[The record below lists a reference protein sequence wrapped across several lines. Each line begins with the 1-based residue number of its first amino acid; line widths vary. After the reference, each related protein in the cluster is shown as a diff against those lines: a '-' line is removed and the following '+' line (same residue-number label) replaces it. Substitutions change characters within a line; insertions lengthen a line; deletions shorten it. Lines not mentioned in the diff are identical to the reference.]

1 MPTTSF
7 PTDAAAWPD
16 FLATTVDASLD
27 DARALLARLKDGTP
41 RTTVEVLDLWND
53 ADIAIAHRVVRR
65 PPAVRGAPRR
75 RPAAAAEERAQAAED
90 LVTER
95 GLDHE
100 LWQVLAATD
109 PAGLEPGAARVR
121 EHVLR
126 DFRRAGVDRSEEDRD
141 RLRAL
146 AQRCTELG
154 LEFSRNIRDGVR
166 SVQVR
171 PEQLDGLPD
180 DFRAEHPAGEDGL
193 VTLTTEY
200 PDLLPVRTYATD
212 PSVRLALTTEHQR
225 IGWPANEPILAE
237 LLRLRAERATLLGYP
252 DWPTYDAEVK
262 MIGSGSAIA
271 DLVERLDALTA
282 ERAAHDVD
290 VMLAR
295 YRQDVPGATAVTAA
309 DNLYYDQVIKNE
321 QYDVD
326 SREVREYFRYEAVKP
341 GRARRGVPAVR
352 DRAAAGRGADVAR
365 GRRGLRRH
373 RRRPRR
379 SAACTSTCTRGP
391 GKFNHAAQFPLVP
404 GIAGRSLPEG
414 TLVCNFPTGLMEHDD
429 VLTFFHELGHLVHE
443 VLGGNQPWAMFSGVA
458 TEWDFVEA
466 PSQLLEEWGW
476 DAGVLGLLRDE
487 RRRGADPRRAGRAD
501 APRRRVRPRRVDP
514 PPAQLHGPVVRP
526 ARRPARR
533 PGRVH
538 GRRRRALRP
547 LHADPG
553 HPPVRRVRAPRR
565 VRVRV
570 LHVPLE
576 PDHRQGPAHGVHRRA
591 HGPGGRPAVPRR
603 DPRARRVGRRRRP
616 GRAVPRAGRRRSRRS
631 RRGWRR
637 ARPPDGGSAG
647 GQAVPC

>member
-1 MPTTSF
+1 MHP
-7 PTDAAAWPD
+7 
-16 FLATTVDASLD
+16 
-27 DARALLARLKDGTP
+27 
-41 RTTVEVLDLWND
+41 D
-53 ADIAIAHRVVRR
+53 ADLR
-65 PPAVRGAPRR
+65 
-75 RPAAAAEERAQAAED
+75 AAAEERAQAAED

-109 PAGLEPGAARVR
+109 ADGLEPGAARLR

-171 PEQLDGLPD
+171 PEQLDGLPE

-262 MIGSGSAIA
+262 MIGSGQAIA
-271 DLVERLDALTA
+271 DLVEQLDALTA
-282 ERAAHDVD
+282 VPAARDVD

-295 YRQDVPGATAVTAA
+295 YRQDVPDATAVTAA

-326 SREVREYFRYEAVKP
+326 SREVREYFRYETVKP
-341 GRARRGVPAVR
+341 GVLDVVSRLFGIALQPVDAPTWHDDVEVYDVTDDGRAI
-352 DRAAAGRGADVAR
+352 GRVYLDM
-365 GRRGLRRH
+365 H
-373 RRRPRR
+373 PR
-379 SAACTSTCTRGP
+379 P

-414 TLVCNFPTGLMEHDD
+414 ALVCNFPTGLMEHDD

-443 VLGGNQPWAMFSGVA
+443 VLGGNQPWAMFTGVA

-476 DAGVLGLLRDE
+476 DAGRARVLRDE
-487 RRRGADPRRAGRAD
+487 RRRGAHPCRAGRAD
-501 APRRRVRPRRVDP
+501 APRGRVRARRLDP
-514 PPAQLHGPVVRP
+514 SPAQLHGPVLRP
-526 ARRPARR
+526 ARRPRR
-533 PGRVH
+533 PTWPPT
-538 GRRRRALRP
+538 RADVDARFGPYTPIAETHQYAGFGHLDGYGSAYYTYLWSLIIAKDLRTAFAAG
-547 LHADPG
+547 LMDP
-553 HPPVRRVRAPRR
+553 V
-565 VRVRV
+565 
-570 LHVPLE
+570 
-576 PDHRQGPAHGVHRRA
+576 
-591 HGPGGRPAVPRR
+591 GRPPLPRR
-603 DPRARRVGRRRRP
+603 DPRARRHRRRRRP
-616 GRAVPRAGRRRSRRS
+616 GRAVPGPAVVVRRV
-631 RRGWRR
+631 RGV
-637 ARPPDGGSAG
+637 AG
-647 GQAVPC
+647 GGHTRLTVPLGGRKLIRIGRV

>member
-1 MPTTSF
+1 MPTSF
-7 PTDAAAWPD
+7 PTDAAAWPA
-16 FLATTVDASLD
+16 FLTTTVDASLD

-41 RTTVEVLDLWND
+41 RSTTEVLGLWND
-53 ADIAIAHRVVRR
+53 ADIAIATGSAAAHLLAEVHPDADLR
-65 PPAVRGAPRR
+65 
-75 RPAAAAEERAQAAED
+75 AAAEERAQAAED

-109 PAGLEPGAARVR
+109 ADGLEPGAARLR

-171 PEQLDGLPD
+171 PEQLDGLPE

-262 MIGSGSAIA
+262 MIGSGQAIA
-271 DLVERLDALTA
+271 DLVDQLDALTA
-282 ERAAHDVD
+282 VPAARDVD

-295 YRQDVPGATAVTAA
+295 YRQDVPDATAVTAA

-326 SREVREYFRYEAVKP
+326 SREVREYFRYETVKP
-341 GRARRGVPAVR
+341 GRAGRGVAAVR
-352 DRAAAGRGADVAR
+352 DRAASRSTR
-365 GRRGLRRH
+365 RRGTTTSRSTTS
-373 RRRPRR
+373 PTTAAR
-379 SAACTSTCTRGP
+379 SAACTSTCTRAP

-443 VLGGNQPWAMFSGVA
+443 VLGGNQPWAMFTGVA

-476 DAGVLGLLRDE
+476 DAGVLGSFATNAAGEPIPAALVE
-487 RRRGADPRRAGRAD
+487 RMRRAD
-501 APRRRVRPRRVDP
+501 AFGRGAWTRR
-514 PPAQLHGPVVRP
+514 QLNYT
-526 ARRPARR
+526 
-533 PGRVH
+533 
-538 GRRRRALRP
+538 ALSYG
-547 LHADPG
+547 LHADPPADLAAYTADVDARFGPYTPIAETHQYAGFG
-553 HPPVRRVRAPRR
+553 HLDGYGSAYYTYLWSLIIAKDLRTAFAAELMDPV
-565 VRVRV
+565 
-570 LHVPLE
+570 
-576 PDHRQGPAHGVHRRA
+576 
-591 HGPGGRPAVPRR
+591 
-603 DPRARRVGRRRRP
+603 VGRRYRDAILAP
-616 GRAVPRAGRRRSRRS
+616 
-631 RRGWRR
+631 
-637 ARPPDGGSAG
+637 GGSADAAELVARFLG
-647 GQAVPC
+647 RPSSFDAFAAWLAEGTPA

>member
-7 PTDAAAWPD
+7 PTDATAWPD
-16 FLATTVDASLD
+16 FLATTVDARLD
-27 DARALLARLKDGTP
+27 HARALVARLKDGAP

-53 ADIAIAHRVVRR
+53 ADVAIGTASSAAHLLAEVHPDADLRV
-65 PPAVRGAPRR
+65 
-75 RPAAAAEERAQAAED
+75 AAEERAQAAED

-109 PAGLEPGAARVR
+109 PDGLEPGALRVR
-121 EHVLR
+121 DRVLR
-126 DFRRAGVDRSEEDRD
+126 DFRRAGVDRSAEDRD

-154 LEFSRNIRDGVR
+154 LEFSRNIRDDVR
-166 SVQVR
+166 SIRVR
-171 PEQLDGLPD
+171 TEQLDGLPD
-180 DFRAEHPAGEDGL
+180 DFRAEHAPDEDGL

-212 PSVRLALTTEHQR
+212 PAVRLALTREHQL

-271 DLVERLDALTA
+271 DLVERLDGLTA
-282 ERAAHDVD
+282 EHAAHDVD

-295 YRQDVPGATAVTAA
+295 YRQDVPDATAVTAA
-309 DNLYYDQVIKNE
+309 DNLYYDQIIKNE

-326 SREVREYFRYEAVKP
+326 FREVREYFRYEAVKP
-341 GRARRGVPAVR
+341 GVLDVVSRLFGIVLERVDVPTWHEDVEVY
-352 DRAAAGRGADVAR
+352 DVTDAGRAI
-365 GRRGLRRH
+365 GRVYLDMH
-373 RRRPRR
+373 PR
-379 SAACTSTCTRGP
+379 P

-476 DAGVLGLLRDE
+476 DAGVLGSFATNADGEPIPAALVE
-487 RRRGADPRRAGRAD
+487 RMRRGDAFGRGAWTRR
-501 APRRRVRPRRVDP
+501 
-514 PPAQLHGPVVRP
+514 QLNYT
-526 ARRPARR
+526 
-533 PGRVH
+533 
-538 GRRRRALRP
+538 ALSYG
-547 LHADPG
+547 LHADPPADLATYTADVDARFGPYTPIPETHQYAGFG
-553 HPPVRRVRAPRR
+553 HLDGYGSAYYTYLWSLVIAKDLRTAFTDGLMDPV
-565 VRVRV
+565 
-570 LHVPLE
+570 
-576 PDHRQGPAHGVHRRA
+576 
-591 HGPGGRPAVPRR
+591 
-603 DPRARRVGRRRRP
+603 VGRRYRDAILAP
-616 GRAVPRAGRRRSRRS
+616 
-631 RRGWRR
+631 
-637 ARPPDGGSAG
+637 GGSADAAELVERFLG
-647 GQAVPC
+647 RPSSFDAFEAWLAEGTV

>member
-7 PTDAAAWPD
+7 PTDATAWPE
-16 FLATTVDASLD
+16 FLATTVDARLEH
-27 DARALLARLKDGTP
+27 ARALVARLKDGAP
-41 RTTVEVLDLWND
+41 RTTAEVLDLWND
-53 ADIAIAHRVVRR
+53 ADVAIGTASSAAHLLAEVHPDADLRV
-65 PPAVRGAPRR
+65 
-75 RPAAAAEERAQAAED
+75 AAEERAQAAED

-109 PAGLEPGAARVR
+109 PDGLEPGALRVR
-121 EHVLR
+121 DRVLR
-126 DFRRAGVDRSEEDRD
+126 DFRRAGVDRSPEDRD

-154 LEFSRNIRDGVR
+154 LEFSRNIRDDVR
-166 SVQVR
+166 SIRVP

-180 DFRAEHPAGEDGL
+180 DFRAEHAPDEDGL

-212 PSVRLALTTEHQR
+212 PAVRLALTREHQL

-237 LLRLRAERATLLGYP
+237 LLRLRAERATLLGYA

-271 DLVERLDALTA
+271 DLVERLDGLTA

-309 DNLYYDQVIKNE
+309 DNLYYDQIIKNE

-326 SREVREYFRYEAVKP
+326 FREVREYFRYEAVKP
-341 GRARRGVPAVR
+341 GVLDVVSRLFGIALERVDAPTWHPDVEVY
-352 DRAAAGRGADVAR
+352 DVTDAGRAI
-365 GRRGLRRH
+365 GRVYLDMH
-373 RRRPRR
+373 PR
-379 SAACTSTCTRGP
+379 A

-443 VLGGNQPWAMFSGVA
+443 VLGGHQPWAMFTGVA

-476 DAGVLGLLRDE
+476 DAGVLGSFATNADGEPIPAALVE
-487 RRRGADPRRAGRAD
+487 RMRRAD
-501 APRRRVRPRRVDP
+501 AFGRGAWTRR
-514 PPAQLHGPVVRP
+514 QLNYT
-526 ARRPARR
+526 
-533 PGRVH
+533 
-538 GRRRRALRP
+538 ALSYG
-547 LHADPG
+547 LHADPPADLATYTADVDARFGPYTPIPETHQYAGFG
-553 HPPVRRVRAPRR
+553 HLDGYGSAYYTYLWSLVIAKDLRTAFTDGLMDPV
-565 VRVRV
+565 
-570 LHVPLE
+570 
-576 PDHRQGPAHGVHRRA
+576 
-591 HGPGGRPAVPRR
+591 
-603 DPRARRVGRRRRP
+603 VGRRYRDAILAP
-616 GRAVPRAGRRRSRRS
+616 
-631 RRGWRR
+631 
-637 ARPPDGGSAG
+637 GGSADAAELVQRFLG
-647 GQAVPC
+647 RPSSFDAFEAWLAEGTV